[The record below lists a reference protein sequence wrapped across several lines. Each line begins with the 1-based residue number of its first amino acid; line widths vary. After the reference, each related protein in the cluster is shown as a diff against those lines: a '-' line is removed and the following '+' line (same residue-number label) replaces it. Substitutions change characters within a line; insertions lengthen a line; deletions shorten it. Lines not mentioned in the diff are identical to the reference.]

1 MYIYNTIYITYIYN
15 TSRMVS
21 RNIPALPICL
31 GSWLWAVLGRNPR
44 YGSARP
50 LSSVSVIGATCAI
63 HSVGLVHPS
72 RVMCW
77 TCVWCAVVQ
86 GTGHDACSVLSA
98 NMRNM
103 LSTWSFFSRGQ
114 KIFVETSRNMALH
127 PSPPSVPRGIGKGP
141 GSGQAW
147 QVSSM
152 KPLGE
157 PQQITKMEDFLKIT
171 ESIGKPGM
179 LESIS
184 KLMLV
189 FFALR

>member
-1 MYIYNTIYITYIYN
+1 
-15 TSRMVS
+15 
-21 RNIPALPICL
+21 
-31 GSWLWAVLGRNPR
+31 
-44 YGSARP
+44 
-50 LSSVSVIGATCAI
+50 
-63 HSVGLVHPS
+63 
-72 RVMCW
+72 
-77 TCVWCAVVQ
+77 
-86 GTGHDACSVLSA
+86 
-98 NMRNM
+98 
-103 LSTWSFFSRGQ
+103 
-114 KIFVETSRNMALH
+114 MALH

-189 FFALR
+189 FFCSKIVKTNKLNMLVHFPCFVYKADFLHKHAERRQPSSIPNTSHIVKSWRHIWNQFKNFKKEGRVCAKNIDCSFTFANGQRM